1 MSGPVA
7 LGYVTVFISRQIIEG
22 TIPSFEIVNVVTEI
36 ANAVQTKPYS
46 VKLSQ
51 TDNSRWILFY
61 LAVRNRNNHQHFNNV
76 EISS

>member
-51 TDNSRWILFY
+51 TEQRSFCKMMITIY
-61 LAVRNRNNHQHFNNV
+61 SIMVQ
-76 EISS
+76 I